1 MEKRLAF
8 KKIDAFATGRS
19 AGNPAAAVYLES
31 QSLSPGEMQR
41 VARELKGFVSEVGF
55 LTRIDGGTF
64 GLEYYS
70 SERKVEF
77 CGHATIAIMYDLLRN
92 DPEAAKKPFVEIV
105 TDKGKLLVENRIE
118 AQDAVFISAPKPTFS
133 SRAIAPA
140 ELAAALGADPET
152 LDLDG
157 RVPVV
162 NAGLETL
169 IVPMTSLEAVLE
181 AAPGFDALKQLCI
194 EHSLDIVLVY
204 SDQVSDRAS
213 SFRTRVFAPLF
224 GYLEDPATGSGNAAL
239 GNHLLRTGIWDGHPI
254 SLEQNGD
261 AANPN
266 RIKLVAGENE
276 SGELQVRFGGGA
288 IVRIEGEYLLA

>member
-1 MEKRLAF
+1 MEKRFAF

-19 AGNPAAAVYLES
+19 AGNPAAAVYPES
-31 QSLSPGEMQR
+31 QPISPEEMQR
-41 VARELKGFVSEVGF
+41 IARELKGFVSEVGF
-55 LTRIDGGTF
+55 LSRIDGDTF

-92 DPEAAKKPFVEIV
+92 DQELREKPFLEIV
-105 TDKGKLLVENRIE
+105 TSKGKLLVENQIE
-118 AQDAVFISAPKPTFS
+118 AENAVFISAPKPTFS
-133 SRAIAPA
+133 SRAIAPT
-140 ELAAALGADPET
+140 ELAAALGAAPEA
-152 LDLDG
+152 LDLDSP
-157 RVPVV
+157 VSVV

-181 AAPGFDALKQLCI
+181 AAPGFEALRDLCI
-194 EHSLDIVLVY
+194 EHSVDIVLVF
-204 SDQVSDRAS
+204 SDQVSDEAS

-224 GYLEDPATGSGNAAL
+224 GYLEDPATGSGNAAF
-239 GNHLLRTGIWDGHPI
+239 GNYLLRKGVWDGRLI

-266 RIKLVAGENE
+266 SVKLAASESE
-276 SGELQVRFGGGA
+276 SGELRVRFGGGA
-288 IVRIEGEYLLA
+288 IVRIEGEYLLT

>member
-31 QSLSPGEMQR
+31 QPLSSEEMQR

-92 DPEAAKKPFVEIV
+92 DLEPSKKPFVEIV
-105 TDKGKLLVENRIE
+105 TDRGKLLVENQIE
-118 AQDAVFISAPKPTFS
+118 AEDAVFISAPKPTFS

-140 ELAAALGADPET
+140 ELAAALGADPKT

-181 AAPGFDALKQLCI
+181 AVPGFEALKHLCV
-194 EHSLDIVLVY
+194 EHAVDIVLVF
-204 SDQVSDRAS
+204 SDQVSDKAS

-239 GNHLLRTGIWDGHPI
+239 GNHLLRIGVWDGHPI

-266 RIKLVAGENE
+266 RVKLVAGESE

-288 IVRIEGEYLLA
+288 IVRIEGEYLLT